1 MKYLVITPGYPKDG
15 DVANCAFVHSR
26 IINYKKVLDDIS
38 VFSFKRKVKYN
49 KYTYEGI
56 NVIEGNETELEKILL
71 KNEYDKILIHFAD
84 RKNMNIILKNRKKAK
99 LLIWVH
105 GVEALGWYRRLFLLD
120 IRHIKAY
127 IKYIINN
134 TLQLKMMRNLIINHQ
149 DIIKFIFVS
158 EWMKNVLEHDTATKG
173 KIKNYAIIPNVID
186 EEIFKYNKKD
196 DIQRFNILSIRS
208 FETKKYANDII
219 VKSILELSKKNNF
232 DRYNFSIYGKGKLFK
247 KTVKPLLQ
255 FKNVKI
261 EERFLNKNEIVE
273 EHKKNGIFLA
283 PTRQDAQ
290 GVSMCEAM
298 SSGLVP
304 VTSKNTAIP
313 EFVKDKEDGY
323 LTNNYKEL
331 AQSIEKLGDNKKIF
345 LEMSKNSSSHI
356 KEKCGRNVVIAK
368 ELELI
373 MN

>member
-38 VFSFKRKVKYN
+38 VFSFKRKVKDN
-49 KYTYEGI
+49 QYTYEGI
-56 NVIEGNETELEKILL
+56 NVIEGNEIELEKVLL

-134 TLQLKMMRNLIINHQ
+134 TLQLKMMRNLIIKHQ

-158 EWMKNVLEHDTATKG
+158 EWMKNVLEHDTVTKG

-186 EEIFKYNKKD
+186 EEIFKYNKKEEN
-196 DIQRFNILSIRS
+196 QRFNILSIRS
-208 FETKKYANDII
+208 FETKKYANDIL
-219 VKSILELSKKNNF
+219 VKSILELSKKSNF
-232 DRYNFSIYGKGKLFK
+232 KRYNFSIYGKGKLFK
-247 KTVKPLLQ
+247 KTIKPLLQ
-255 FKNVKI
+255 FENVKI

-331 AQSIEKLGDNKKIF
+331 AQSIEELGNNEEVF
-345 LEMSKNSSSHI
+345 LEMSKNASHNI
-356 KEKCGRNVVIAK
+356 KEKCGRNIVIAK
-368 ELELI
+368 EIELI
-373 MN
+373 IN

>member
-38 VFSFKRKVKYN
+38 VFSFKRKVEYN
-49 KYTYEGI
+49 QYTYEGI
-56 NVIEGNETELEKILL
+56 NVIEGNEAELEKVLL

-120 IRHIKAY
+120 IKHITAY

-134 TLQLKMMRNLIINHQ
+134 TLQLKMMRNLIIKHQ

-158 EWMKNVLEHDTATKG
+158 EWMKNVLEHDTVTKG

-186 EEIFKYNKKD
+186 EEIFKYNKKGEN
-196 DIQRFNILSIRS
+196 QRFNILSIRS
-208 FETKKYANDII
+208 FETKKYANDIL
-219 VKSILELSKKNNF
+219 VKSILELSKKSNF
-232 DRYNFSIYGKGKLFK
+232 ERYNFSIYGKGKLFK
-247 KTVKPLLQ
+247 KTIKPLLQ

-331 AQSIEKLGDNKKIF
+331 AQSIEELGNNEKVF
-345 LEMSKNSSSHI
+345 LEMSKNASQHI
-356 KEKCGRNVVIAK
+356 KEKCGRNIVIAK
-368 ELELI
+368 EIELI
-373 MN
+373 IN

>member
-38 VFSFKRKVKYN
+38 VFSFKRKVEYN
-49 KYTYEGI
+49 QYTYEGI
-56 NVIEGNETELEKILL
+56 NVIEGNEAELEKVLL

-120 IRHIKAY
+120 IKHITAY

-134 TLQLKMMRNLIINHQ
+134 TLQLKMMRNLIIKHQ

-158 EWMKNVLEHDTATKG
+158 EWMKNVLEHDTVTKG

-186 EEIFKYNKKD
+186 EEIFKYNKKEEN
-196 DIQRFNILSIRS
+196 QRFNILSIRS
-208 FETKKYANDII
+208 FETKKYANDIL
-219 VKSILELSKKNNF
+219 VKSILELSKKSNF
-232 DRYNFSIYGKGKLFK
+232 ERYNFSIYGKGKLFK
-247 KTVKPLLQ
+247 KTIKPLLQ

-331 AQSIEKLGDNKKIF
+331 AQSIEELGNNEKVF
-345 LEMSKNSSSHI
+345 LEMSKNASQHI
-356 KEKCGRNVVIAK
+356 KEKCGRNIVIAK
-368 ELELI
+368 EIELI
-373 MN
+373 IN